1 MKTMKLLSLPIVS
14 TCGVAFGSVVVADVT
29 DDGRPDVL
37 TADCLS
43 GNVTA
48 YVNLGSGSFAA
59 GSSTS
64 AGYRPTTV
72 PIADFNGDT
81 HQDVVVAGSYS
92 MALTILLGDNN
103 GSFQTAS
110 VAVPVD
116 GDLWTAP
123 LVSDFG
129 QGKERLNNSISVS
142 QSNTS

>member
-1 MKTMKLLSLPIVS
+1 MADFAWLRSGPAFAKCTERPSPHILPRPQARGTGGIAGMKTMKLLSLPIVS

-72 PIADFNGDT
+72 PI
-81 HQDVVVAGSYS
+81 
-92 MALTILLGDNN
+92 
-103 GSFQTAS
+103 
-110 VAVPVD
+110 
-116 GDLWTAP
+116 
-123 LVSDFG
+123 
-129 QGKERLNNSISVS
+129 
-142 QSNTS
+142 